1 MYKLTKD
8 NDGMLT
14 TNLDCPVCEN
24 KYIFVEGEN
33 GSINE
38 KKSDAKSI
46 LIAAKC
52 TECGHK
58 EIFKGELDK

>member
-1 MYKLTKD
+1 M
-8 NDGMLT
+8 
-14 TNLDCPVCEN
+14 NLDCPVCEN

-58 EIFKGELDK
+58 ETFKGELDK